1 MHWECDIQSV
11 ITDKKYGGCTISELY
26 CSGLQNSFYSIPDQ
40 YTLIKEELYLDIYNF
55 GKIILEI
62 LTNGR
67 IKNVTKSIQS
77 KPTEDLLEEIC
88 NENEVS
94 PQDSLRK
101 EVSLVLEVALVC
113 TRSRS
118 SDQPSMKDV
127 LNLLSGS
134 NHRM

>member
-1 MHWECDIQSV
+1 MHWEYELQSV
-11 ITDKKYGGCTISELY
+11 ITDKKYGGCTILELY
-26 CSGLQNSFYSIPDQ
+26 CSSLRNSFYSIPDQ